1 MNFDDLKN
9 LYLAYKKVY
18 HGDTYKYISRLLQEA
33 KELHRESWLKQP
45 TQKSDHEQSW
55 RAFKGK
61 NFEKLILF
69 MIEPEVNDL
78 KLKIVNGTTLT
89 KENLSSE
96 LELVKRHILVDYRCY
111 GMHLPDV
118 DLIIY
123 DPNRISNNNIVLLS
137 VKVTLRERIA
147 QTAYWKL
154 KLLENSFTKGVQ
166 VYFITLDEDETLKTH
181 KPAKKGRAIVEC
193 DLDACYVLTESEFE
207 ESAKVKRFSELVSD
221 LRAFFERSQ
230 NS

>member
-1 MNFDDLKN
+1 MIFDDLKN
-9 LYLAYKKVY
+9 LYLEYKAKY
-18 HGDTYKYISRLLQEA
+18 SQNTYRYISRLLREA
-33 KELHRESWLKQP
+33 KEIHRQDWLKQR
-45 TQKSDHEQSW
+45 TKQGDHEQSW

-61 NFEKLILF
+61 NLEKLIVF
-69 MIEPEVNDL
+69 MIESEVSNL
-78 KLKIVNGTTLT
+78 NLKIVKGETLG
-89 KENLSSE
+89 KKNLSHE
-96 LELVKRHILVDYRCY
+96 LEAIKRNILVGYRCY

-118 DLIIY
+118 DLVIF
-123 DPNRISNNNIVLLS
+123 DPNKLSNIVLLS
-137 VKVTLRERIA
+137 VKVTLRERIT

-154 KLLENSFTKGVQ
+154 KLLANPFTRGVQ

-207 ESAKVKRFSELVSD
+207 ESTKVKKFDKLIPD
-221 LRAFFERSQ
+221 LQVFFGRSQ

>member
-1 MNFDDLKN
+1 MKFADLKN
-9 LYLAYKKVY
+9 LYLLYKAKY
-18 HGDTYKYISRLLQEA
+18 HGDTYKYISRLLEEA
-33 KELHRESWLKQP
+33 KALHKQDWLINP
-45 TQKSDHEQSW
+45 TIKGDHEQSW

-61 NFEKLILF
+61 NLEKLIMF
-69 MIEPEVNDL
+69 MIESEVNNL
-78 KLKIVNGTTLT
+78 NLKIVNGSALE
-89 KENLSSE
+89 KQNLSPE
-96 LELVKRHILVDYRCY
+96 LEQIKRYILVDYRCY

-118 DLIIY
+118 DLVIF
-123 DPNRISNNNIVLLS
+123 DPEKISNVVLLS

-154 KLLENSFTKGVQ
+154 KLLANSFTRGVQ

-181 KPAKKGRAIVEC
+181 QPAKKGRAIVEC

-207 ESAKVKRFSELVSD
+207 ESAKVKKFDKLIPD
-221 LRAFFERSQ
+221 LQAFFGRSQ

>member
-1 MNFDDLKN
+1 
-9 LYLAYKKVY
+9 
-18 HGDTYKYISRLLQEA
+18 
-33 KELHRESWLKQP
+33 
-45 TQKSDHEQSW
+45 
-55 RAFKGK
+55 
-61 NFEKLILF
+61 
-69 MIEPEVNDL
+69 
-78 KLKIVNGTTLT
+78 
-89 KENLSSE
+89 
-96 LELVKRHILVDYRCY
+96 
-111 GMHLPDV
+111 MHLPDV

-166 VYFITLDEDETLKTH
+166 VYFITLDEDEIYFITLDEDETLKTH